1 MIRKRDYFRL
11 GSFIIGGTALFLV
24 VVLVL
29 GLGKFFKK
37 TYRMET
43 YLNES
48 VNGLET
54 GSQVKYRGVKVGTV
68 AYIGFVAG
76 RYVDPASNDYP
87 YVFVLCDLDRDKFP
101 FDSEKEMREA
111 VGRDIE
117 KGLRV
122 RPISMGLTGQLF
134 LGIDYVDPARN
145 PLLPI
150 DWKPENL
157 YIPAAPSTL
166 SRLEQAVTGISNTLG
181 AIDKQDIDGLMRA
194 VREITAGVSSLFAKN
209 EAKGLGRLLVENLE
223 ETHKLF
229 ARINALVQTPEA
241 ERVLPEFAKAAAGVR
256 RVVDASEKDVIEAL
270 RDSRAAMASLKVSA
284 KALEGWLTD
293 PKLKQNV
300 AGVSKALESASEA
313 SGELRAAAAKLNAVL
328 GRVNSLVAGEQATV
342 ESILEN
348 TRLLLENLREL
359 SGEARR
365 YPSGVLFGQPPGKAS
380 PARGE

>member
-1 MIRKRDYFRL
+1 
-11 GSFIIGGTALFLV
+11 
-24 VVLVL
+24 
-29 GLGKFFKK
+29 
-37 TYRMET
+37 
-43 YLNES
+43 
-48 VNGLET
+48 
-54 GSQVKYRGVKVGTV
+54 
-68 AYIGFVAG
+68 
-76 RYVDPASNDYP
+76 
-87 YVFVLCDLDRDKFP
+87 
-101 FDSEKEMREA
+101 
-111 VGRDIE
+111 
-117 KGLRV
+117 
-122 RPISMGLTGQLF
+122 MGLTGQLF